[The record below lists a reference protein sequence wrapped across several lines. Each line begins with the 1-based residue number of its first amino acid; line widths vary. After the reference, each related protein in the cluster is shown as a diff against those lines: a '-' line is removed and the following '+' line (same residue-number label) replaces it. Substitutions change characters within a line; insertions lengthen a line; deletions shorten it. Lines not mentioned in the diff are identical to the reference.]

1 MALNVKLLAEDSEQN
16 ALNVKVINPQ
26 DFPSGG
32 GGGGDETD
40 PIFASWKNSTYV
52 TDKETTNDRINT
64 IETELANTPSVRLI
78 NDLQDVSVDK
88 QNHGLLYND
97 KYSEQVLSAPLV
109 EESISATPSGMR
121 GFIDAVGVL
130 TDVEVASGGFYTIP
144 YTKLF
149 DAYGPLLNYTNDEL
163 TCNQANLL
171 VNIWLPFGFS
181 VKEEDLPLNVEYG
194 IFKNGLPYKTTV
206 ENITT
211 AGNYNTTFDELNA
224 PITISDVYTFGIKNN
239 SSTSKTFHF
248 GDWDVNSMEV
258 YSEGGVILKIPA
270 DYLESTVATNDY
282 VETNYAPREYVEN
295 LASNVKINDLVDVN
309 IKDDSF
315 NLLVHNPVTH
325 IVESVDMVTENLTSN
340 NIKSNT
346 LVQTL
351 SAGVNTIQ
359 FNTTPAEI
367 DGTLFEAVTT
377 GIKVTQPTNDISLS
391 GKLTLFPV
399 NVNIAWPLPVN
410 VKLLRGTTVL
420 FEQDA
425 TLTSSAGYEFNL
437 TPTTIT
443 AGLNDIINIKVTYAT
458 NPANPV
464 VNLNG
469 TGFLQLYNS
478 NETAIKFPNA
488 HLQQDEY
495 HDGAI
500 SNVTLTSTNQ
510 TILTQVMSEACTIN
524 PHQISGRM
532 IATRGGGGTDGT
544 VFFTLFKNGVQINE
558 AYQEMMETGDAVTL
572 TPDNIKRFS
581 VSANDTLSIQSR
593 YVGSGTVALSGGTF
607 SIVGKKL

>member
-40 PIFASWKNSTYV
+40 PIFTSWKNSTYV

-130 TDVEVASGGFYTIP
+130 TDVEVASGDFYTIP

-149 DAYGPLLNYTNDEL
+149 NTYGPLLNYTNDEL

-171 VNIWLPFGFS
+171 VDIFLAFGFT
-181 VKEEDLPLNVEYG
+181 VKTEDLPLDVEYG
-194 IFKNGLPYKTTV
+194 IFKNGLPYKTTI
-206 ENITT
+206 ENITKT
-211 AGNYNTTFDELNA
+211 GNYSNYFEELNN
-224 PITISDVYTFGIKNN
+224 PITTGDVYTFGIKNN
-239 SSTSKTFHF
+239 SLTSKTFHF
-248 GDWDVNSMEV
+248 GDWDINSMEV
-258 YSEGGVILKIPA
+258 SSEGGVILKIPA

-282 VETNYAPREYVEN
+282 VEANYAPREYVEN

-351 SAGVNTIQ
+351 SAGVNTVK
-359 FNTTPAEI
+359 FNTTPSEI
-367 DGTLFEAVTT
+367 DGTLFEAVAT